1 MRVVVLG
8 AGAVGGVV
16 GGRLHQAGHDVTL
29 VARGAHF
36 EALSARGLTL
46 ESPDATDV
54 LDVAV
59 VERAEDV
66 AITDGTVVLLGVK
79 SQDTAAALDAVSAAI
94 AAAGD
99 PACGPVVVCLQNGV
113 DNERQAARRFADVY
127 AVCVMLPATHL
138 HPGVVQAHSSPVT
151 GLLDVG
157 RFPAGVDDTATV
169 LADALNGATFDSRA
183 VPDVMRWKY
192 RKLLMNLLNA
202 VEALAAPTPEEGA
215 AIAGLVVGEAEAV
228 LAAAGIDVATSA
240 EDRARRGDLMSV
252 RATASGARRG
262 GSSWQSVARQS
273 GRIEV
278 DYLNGEICLLGR
290 LHGVPTPVNARLQA
304 LATAAARRGDGPRAM
319 SGSDLL
325 ALLRA

>member
-29 VARGAHF
+29 VARGAHY
-36 EALSARGLTL
+36 EAVAAHGLTL

-54 LDVAV
+54 LDVPV
-59 VERAEDV
+59 VERVEDAGV
-66 AITDGTVVLLGVK
+66 TDGTLVLLGVK
-79 SQDTAAALDAVSAAI
+79 SQDTAAALDAVA
-94 AAAGD
+94 AAAGPEGR
-99 PACGPVVVCLQNGV
+99 PAIVCLQNGV
-113 DNERQAARRFADVY
+113 DNERQSARRFADVY

-157 RFPAGVDDTATV
+157 RFPSGVDATAIA

-183 VPDVMRWKY
+183 LPDVMRWKY

-202 VEALAAPTPEEGA
+202 VEALAEATPEEGPEIA
-215 AIAGLVVGEAEAV
+215 ALVLREAEGV
-228 LAAAGIDVATSA
+228 LAAAGIDVATPA
-240 EDRARRGDLMSV
+240 EDAARRGRLMSV

-262 GSSWQSVARQS
+262 GSSWQSVARRS

-304 LATAAARRGDGPRAM
+304 LAAAAVRRGDGPRSM
-319 SGSDLL
+319 SGRELL
-325 ALLRA
+325 ALLGG